1 MRRLLLFAVCLLNGV
16 AWAGGG
22 ARVAPVARVVK
33 GLRAGG
39 VRVDVEE
46 RRADSELRW
55 VEADV
60 YAGESEHP
68 ITVNILAMHRPEAV
82 RVMYLLTTSSLN
94 FRGSFFTPAEKGLAY
109 YLASRG
115 YLVVGITPRED
126 NVEPGDDL
134 SVMADWGMKQHRDDV
149 RTIIERVQSVV
160 GLPYDVLGHSFGA
173 IVALDY
179 AGHYSE
185 DDFERVMV
193 LDVPSFDPDTQP
205 LMIAYAQLSLG
216 AYDDLLASG
225 EYVETSLFELRLL
238 LGANAMYP
246 DVDSGVP
253 RAFLGL
259 PGNFTY
265 AGLLHFSLINTAFMP
280 GVIFPLTGL
289 PQEWPMVLG
298 NAAGYYEFALDP
310 LKDEFGLLH
319 VDVNRLLAVAGVM
332 GSGYAP
338 VALARDYTSAIADQK
353 LYSVDWAGIDE
364 KVVWI
369 NAELGMGEQT
379 HGATHIEEA
388 GNEDVQVHVIPG
400 YGHADVILGEN
411 AAEDVWGLLLP
422 QPDSWESQYQWW
434 QYWQGYSAYRR

>member
-1 MRRLLLFAVCLLNGV
+1 MRRLLLLAVCLLNGV
-16 AWAGGG
+16 AWAGGE
-22 ARVAPVARVVK
+22 ARVSRVVE
-33 GLRAGG
+33 GLRSGG
-39 VRVDVEE
+39 ILVDVQEKCLDGE
-46 RRADSELRW
+46 MRW

-60 YAGESEHP
+60 YDRKSEHP
-68 ITVNILAMHRPEAV
+68 ITVNVLAMRRTGIR
-82 RVMYLLTTSSLN
+82 RVIYLLTTSSLN
-94 FRGSFFTPAEKGLAY
+94 YRGSFFTPAEKGLAY

-126 NVEPGDDL
+126 NVASEDDM
-134 SVMADWGMKQHRDDV
+134 SVMADWGMRQHRDDV
-149 RTIIERVQSVV
+149 RTIIKRVQKQV

-179 AGHYSE
+179 AGRYS
-185 DDFERVMV
+185 DNDFERVMV
-193 LDVPSFDPDTQP
+193 LDVPSFDPDAQP
-205 LMIAYAQLSLG
+205 DMIAKAQLSLD
-216 AYDDLLASG
+216 AYDTLLG
-225 EYVETSLFELRLL
+225 TGNYVETSLFDLRLL
-238 LGANAMYP
+238 LMANAAFP
-246 DVDSGVP
+246 DADSGVP
-253 RAFLGL
+253 RPFVEYGL
-259 PGNFTY
+259 EGNFTF
-265 AGLLHFSLINTAFMP
+265 AGLLHFSLIYSSALP
-280 GVIFPLTGL
+280 GVISPLTGL

-298 NAAGYYEFALDP
+298 NAAGYYAPAVYPAD
-310 LKDEFGLLH
+310 DVFGLTH

-364 KVVWI
+364 KVVWV
-369 NAELGMGEQT
+369 NAQLGMGGQT
-379 HGATHIEEA
+379 HGATLIEAA

-434 QYWQGYSAYRR
+434 QYWQGYSAYRP